1 MTPYTDKMFEI
12 MNTNYKEKMGKDIT
26 VADLG
31 TSTEHLN
38 FFLTKSISQTLTL
51 SQTSSINGP
60 SKKHLL

>member
-12 MNTNYKEKMGKDIT
+12 LNTNYKEKMGKDIT

-51 SQTSSINGP
+51 SHTSSINGP